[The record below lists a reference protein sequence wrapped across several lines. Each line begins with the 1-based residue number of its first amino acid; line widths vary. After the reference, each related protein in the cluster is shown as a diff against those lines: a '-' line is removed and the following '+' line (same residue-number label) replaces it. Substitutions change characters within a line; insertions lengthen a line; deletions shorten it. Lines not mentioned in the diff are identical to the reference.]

1 MREGEPLK
9 LEAGYVQEEMSVLM
23 MLIHVDEAMGRKRVM
38 QQ

>member
-9 LEAGYVQEEMSVLM
+9 LEAGYVREEMSVS
-23 MLIHVDEAMGRKRVM
+23 IHVDEAVGIKQAT